1 MTTAASPFNEDIPK
15 LKASELETM
24 IGKEVGVSKW
34 IVIDQKKI
42 DTFAELTN
50 DTYFIHTDPVR
61 AKQETPFGGTIAHGF
76 LTLSLL
82 SAFAYDALPDIDGR
96 VMGMN
101 YGFDKIRFILPVACG
116 SKIRGRFKLSE
127 VTRKSDREL
136 VLRYAVSVRSKEGE
150 AGSRRRMAN
159 HRLLRLNPQQ
169 GQN

>member
-1 MTTAASPFNEDIPK
+1 MTTAATPFNEDMPK

-42 DTFAELTN
+42 DTFAELTD

-61 AKQETPFGGTIAHGF
+61 AKKETPFGGTIAHGF

-82 SAFAYDALPDIDGR
+82 SAFAYDALPDIDDR

-116 SKIRGRFKLSE
+116 SKVRGRFKLSE

-136 VLRYAVSVRSKEGE
+136 VLRYAVSVEIKGKEKPALAAEWLTIAFLG
-150 AGSRRRMAN
+150 
-159 HRLLRLNPQQ
+159 
-169 GQN
+169 